1 MSNFQKLSKEDLE
14 KVVKKDD
21 EKIEKKKK
29 KITPMMIVRIFEILI
44 GLGYAVVLGLGRFFF
59 PAENEFYQS
68 FDLFSGA
75 NPMPIIRLLST
86 VLLVIVLG
94 TLLRVIILGI
104 SRGAIKVKGQGK
116 KRINV
121 AVLQLFANLVKY
133 VMAIIIICLGLGAL
147 GVDTAA
153 ILGGLGIMALVIGLG
168 ITALIE
174 DIVAGIFIIA
184 ERTFDVGDIIV
195 VDGFRGTVVSIG
207 VRSTKIADVGGDIR
221 TMRNSS
227 IGAVVNLTDRQSCAA
242 LCIPLAPEESLENAE
257 KIIKES
263 HIEKIQET
271 CDKMLGAPIYLGLCE
286 ITAKG
291 VQNLL
296 FIAGCKEENRY
307 DVERALY
314 HGLKIMF
321 ESNGVKL
328 GNPKMLVDET
338 EN

>member
-1 MSNFQKLSKEDLE
+1 MAVFNKLSKDDLKKVIKEDE
-14 KVVKKDD
+14 KV
-21 EKIEKKKK
+21 EKKK
-29 KITPMMIVRIFEILI
+29 KITTLMIVRICEMVI
-44 GLGYAVVLGLGRFFF
+44 GVAYVLLLAFGRLFFK
-59 PAENEFYQS
+59 ADNSFYQS
-68 FDLFSGA
+68 YNVFSKS
-75 NPMPIIRLLST
+75 NPMPWVRLAST
-86 VLLVIVLG
+86 VLLVMVAGTILRIV
-94 TLLRVIILGI
+94 
-104 SRGAIKVKGQGK
+104 IKALSKNEKITK
-116 KRINV
+116 KTSV

-133 VMAIIIICLGLGAL
+133 VMVIIIICLALSAL

-153 ILGGLGIMALVIGLG
+153 IVGGLGIIALIIGLG
-168 ITALIE
+168 VTSLIE
-174 DIVAGIFIIA
+174 DIVAGIFIIS

-242 LCIPLAPEESLENAE
+242 ITIPIAPEESLEHVE
-257 KIIKES
+257 QIIKDSNIGEIKKS
-263 HIEKIQET
+263 
-271 CDKMLGAPIYLGLCE
+271 CSKMIGEPIYLGLCE

-291 VQNLL
+291 VQMLL

-321 ESNGVKL
+321 ESNGVKI
-328 GNPKMLVDET
+328 GNPRVFIDED
-338 EN
+338 NN

>member
-1 MSNFQKLSKEDLE
+1 MGFNQKLSKEDIKKITKE
-14 KVVKKDD
+14 EVKQ
-21 EKIEKKKK
+21 EKK
-29 KITPMMIVRIFEILI
+29 KITPTKVVRIFEILI
-44 GLGYAVVLGLGRFFF
+44 GVAYVFVLVCGRYFI
-59 PAENEFYQS
+59 PKDNAIYQS
-68 FDLFSGA
+68 IDLFSSESPLKWVRFG
-75 NPMPIIRLLST
+75 ST
-86 VLLVIVLG
+86 VLLVIVAG
-94 TLLRVIILGI
+94 TLLRIIITALSKNKTI
-104 SRGAIKVKGQGK
+104 TK
-116 KRINV
+116 KTSV

-133 VMAIIIICLGLGAL
+133 VMVIIIICLGLGVL

-153 ILGGLGIMALVIGLG
+153 ILGGLGIFALIIGLG
-168 ITALIE
+168 ITSLIE
-174 DIVAGIFIIA
+174 DIVAGIFIIS

-242 LCIPLAPEESLENAE
+242 LTIPIAPEESLERVE
-257 KIIKES
+257 EVIKNS
-263 HIEKIQET
+263 NLAQISET
-271 CDKMLGAPIYLGLCE
+271 CDKIIGEPIYLGLCE

-291 VQNLL
+291 VQMLL

-314 HGLKIMF
+314 HGLKIRL
-321 ESNGVKL
+321 ENAGVKL
-328 GNPKMLVDET
+328 GYPKGLVDE

>member
-14 KVVKKDD
+14 KVIQKDE
-21 EKIEKKKK
+21 EKTEKKKK

-44 GLGYAVVLGLGRFFF
+44 GVAYAVLLGLGRFFF

-75 NPMPIIRLLST
+75 NPMPLVRLLST

-94 TLLRVIILGI
+94 TLLRVVILGVA
-104 SRGAIKVKGQGK
+104 RGALKVKGKGK
-116 KRINV
+116 KRLNV

-133 VMAIIIICLGLGAL
+133 VMAIIIICLALGAL

-168 ITALIE
+168 ITSLIE

-242 LCIPLAPEESLENAE
+242 LTIPIAPEESLEKVE
-257 KIIKES
+257 EIIKNS
-263 HIEKIQET
+263 NLSDLPKT
-271 CDKMLGAPIYLGLCE
+271 CDKMIGEPIYLGLCE

-291 VQNLL
+291 VQMLL

-314 HGLKIMF
+314 HGIKIML

-328 GNPKMLVDET
+328 GNPKMLIDE
-338 EN
+338 EDK